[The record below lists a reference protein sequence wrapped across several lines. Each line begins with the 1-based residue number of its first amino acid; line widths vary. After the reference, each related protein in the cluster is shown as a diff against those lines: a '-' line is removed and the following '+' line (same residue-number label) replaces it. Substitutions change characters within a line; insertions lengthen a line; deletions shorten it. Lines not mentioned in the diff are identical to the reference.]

1 LGIAG
6 RPHESVIT
14 IRRIRYL
21 SATLHIGVD
30 LRRLQGASRQYRS
43 YLSSAYSTDDQT
55 AGRLELDL
63 FDLCK
68 GSPQRL

>member
-1 LGIAG
+1 
-6 RPHESVIT
+6 
-14 IRRIRYL
+14 
-21 SATLHIGVD
+21 LHIGVD